1 MTHSAGPW
9 TTKIGVLEVGIM
21 THEILDD
28 NGEIVADISPIHDP
42 AVGKEIVVSKEEFA
56 NARLIAA
63 APELLEA
70 SLTVIYQLK
79 QLFKPLNSLTWPESG
94 MPEEF
99 AMGCL
104 IIYDS
109 ALNAINKA
117 TGEAIVDSKEGE

>member
-9 TTKIGVLEVGIM
+9 TTKIGVLEVGLM

-70 SLTVIYQLK
+70 LLTVMDL
-79 QLFKPLNSLTWPESG
+79 LTWPESG

-99 AMGCL
+99 A
-104 IIYDS
+104 YDR
-109 ALNAINKA
+109 AKNAINKA

>member
-70 SLTVIYQLK
+70 LLTVIDQLK
-79 QLFKPLNSLTWPESG
+79 QLFKPLKTWPESD

>member
-28 NGEIVADISPIHDP
+28 NGEVVADISPCDDP

-70 SLTVIYQLK
+70 SLTVIDQLK
-79 QLFKPLNSLTWPESG
+79 QLFKPLKTWPESD

-104 IIYDS
+104 IIYDR